1 MPWHKKCSMMGVSKL
16 KPWSVN
22 GMKRISSFV
31 VIAAALFSATTAK
44 AAGQT
49 ALDQLFAEA
58 GVTGAPVGMQIAS
71 PTPACLSVAG
81 KWTACPASGNWNVPK
96 DMRSYL
102 AAIST
107 SAIPGTGGVPR
118 RIMSLTAYYTL
129 EFSMKEE
136 VLKYYGNAGPKEAAL
151 AEFAGRQDT
160 RVLGDGKRVYF
171 VSGGKV
177 IEVKDVGLAAATG
190 KVMSGVSVGRLDAAV
205 GCAMNAA
212 CWNGLG
218 TALDEYA
225 DWLAANEG
233 KKEEKKD
240 KEKKEDAPANEG

>member
-1 MPWHKKCSMMGVSKL
+1 
-16 KPWSVN
+16 
-22 GMKRISSFV
+22 MKRIFSFA
-31 VIAAALFSATTAK
+31 VIAAAIFNAITAK

-49 ALDQLFAEA
+49 ALYQLFAEA

-71 PTPACLSVAG
+71 PAPVCLCAAG
-81 KWTACPASGNWNVPK
+81 KWTACPASGNWTVPK

-107 SAIPGTGGVPR
+107 SAVPGTGGVPR
-118 RIMSLTAYYTL
+118 RVMNMAAYYTL

-136 VLKYYGNAGPKEAAL
+136 ILKYYGKAGPKEAAL

-160 RVLGDGKRVYF
+160 RVVGDGKSLYL

-177 IEVKDVGLAAATG
+177 IEVKDAGLAAATG
-190 KVMSGVSVGRLDAAV
+190 KVMSGVSGGRIDAAV
-205 GCAMNAA
+205 GCAMNAD

-218 TALDEYA
+218 TALDQQAE
-225 DWLAANEG
+225 WLAANEG
-233 KKEEKKD
+233 KEEEKTD
-240 KEKKEDAPANEG
+240 EEKKEDAPAKES